1 MLSHFILEAERW
13 TNQPP
18 NTPDP
23 EPLTKCLT
31 AVPPACRLLAGL
43 WKQILLLMMRK
54 LLLLVTLQSV
64 SRPGRRGWMLC
75 VSAACLA
82 PAAAK
87 ILRAD

>member
-18 NTPDP
+18 KTPDP

-31 AVPPACRLLAGL
+31 AVPPACRLLGGL

-75 VSAACLA
+75 VSAARLS